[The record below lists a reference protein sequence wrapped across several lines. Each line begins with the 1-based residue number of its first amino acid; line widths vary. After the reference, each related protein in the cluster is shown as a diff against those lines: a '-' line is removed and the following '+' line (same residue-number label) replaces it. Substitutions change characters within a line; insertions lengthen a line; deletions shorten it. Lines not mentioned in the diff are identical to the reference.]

1 MSGWPPKIRFRRAAK
16 VGDNYATPSET
27 EKISVLLKNSVCKGI
42 KLEKIT
48 FLLCQFFILPLVT
61 ANGWVCLFEHSGGFL
76 TGLIFIIFHSYISNN
91 STGKH

>member
-27 EKISVLLKNSVCKGI
+27 EKISVLLKNSVCNEI

-48 FLLCQFFILPLVT
+48 FFLCQFFILPLVT
-61 ANGWVCLFEHSGGFL
+61 ANGGF
-76 TGLIFIIFHSYISNN
+76 GFFKND
-91 STGKH
+91 GRF

>member
-1 MSGWPPKIRFRRAAK
+1 MSGWPSKIRFRRAAK

-27 EKISVLLKNSVCKGI
+27 EKISVLLKNSVCNKI

-61 ANGWVCLFEHSGGFL
+61 ANGWVCLFEHCGGFL
-76 TGLIFIIFHSYISNN
+76 ARLIFIIFHSYISNDG
-91 STGKH
+91 TCKH